1 MDIYDQNLW
10 NAKVESIMDNIEEIR
25 KRNNVNWCNILRI
38 ALKSQPEEVKKLI
51 ASINNIDKKVS
62 KELEKL
68 L

>member
-51 ASINNIDKKVS
+51 ASINNLDKKVS